1 MRSVSGVAR
10 QAFRLAHHSAAFT
23 AKVYAHGTDGELA
36 PDWATAPLKVVVDRS
51 FRSGE
56 TTPGVDDEPDN
67 SLPELREVERETGI
81 EPIGTTASA
90 PSAWEGAR
98 RANTRF

>member
-23 AKVYAHGTDGELA
+23 AKIYAHGTDGELA

-67 SLPELREVERETGI
+67 SLPELREVERETAIRWREADRPGALRE
-81 EPIGTTASA
+81 EPRQEGGTY
-90 PSAWEGAR
+90 
-98 RANTRF
+98 